1 MKQESENR
9 GSDENGDDDNESGK
23 KDRNVKKND
32 SKFSKLSSVGK
43 IVKNVSRKCDK
54 QENK

>member
-1 MKQESENR
+1 LKQESENR
-9 GSDENGDDDNESGK
+9 GSDENGDDDESGK